1 MLKTAPAGRAAA
13 LALLISLFAAVAPAQ
28 QSQPAPAADPRS
40 AEVDKLF
47 AEWDRAD
54 SPGYAVAVVR
64 DGRLVH
70 ARGYGTA
77 DLEHDVRLSPR
88 SVFDIGSTSKQFTAA
103 CVLILARQ
111 GKLSLDD
118 EVRKHIPEMRRYE
131 WPVTVR
137 QLLNHTG
144 GVRDY
149 LTLMALA
156 GMSPRNDYS
165 DRQVTSLIAR
175 QTALNF
181 RPGDEHLYSNS
192 GYYLLGE
199 IVRRAS
205 GKSLRQFAD
214 ENVFRPLGMKETH
227 FHDDTAEIVRN
238 RAVGYARRPA
248 GGFRID
254 MSIFHVVG
262 DGAVNTT
269 VEDLAL
275 WDAVFYDP
283 SKLAGGAELVRDLQ
297 ATGRLNN
304 GEPLTYANGL
314 VVGEYKGLRR
324 VSHGGAWAGYRA
336 DMVRFPD
343 QKLTVI
349 CLANFAG
356 ADPTAMAH
364 KVADLYLAGQ
374 LKTEAPAA
382 GQGDGAAPA
391 AADAKFVELPAD
403 ELSKRVGS
411 YYDRRGGT
419 FRKVVLEGG
428 KLFYVRS
435 ATSRSELAPLS
446 AERFR
451 MLGVPGAVELTFK
464 PADAAGPARV
474 EFVADG
480 RPIVLERVEP
490 FAPTP
495 EQLAAYAGDY
505 YSEELD
511 VTHRLRARD
520 GRLYVSVGDDPEE
533 IPVEPM
539 VTDEFNARGVVLR
552 FRRDAQKRVDGL
564 ALDAGRVKGVVFVRR

>member
-1 MLKTAPAGRAAA
+1 MKSFFAGRVASLFLLLGACAVAAA
-13 LALLISLFAAVAPAQ
+13 QQQQPAAV
-28 QSQPAPAADPRS
+28 DPLS

-47 AEWDRAD
+47 AQWDRAD
-54 SPGYAVAVVR
+54 APGYSVAVVR
-64 DGRLVH
+64 DGRVVH
-70 ARGYGTA
+70 ARGYGMA
-77 DLEHDVRLSPR
+77 DLEHDVRLTPR

-103 CVLILARQ
+103 SVLLLARQ

-118 EVRKHIPEMRRYE
+118 EVRKHIPELRQYE

-137 QLLNHTG
+137 HLLNHTG

-149 LTLMALA
+149 LTLMSLA
-156 GMSPRNDYS
+156 GMSHRNDYT

-214 ENVFRPLGMKETH
+214 ENIFRPLGMRETH
-227 FHDDTAEIVRN
+227 FHDDTTELVRN
-238 RAVGYARRPA
+238 RAVGYAPRPG

-262 DGAVNTT
+262 DGALNTT

-297 ATGRLNN
+297 ATAKLNN
-304 GEPLTYANGL
+304 GEALTYANGL

-349 CLANFAG
+349 CLANFAA
-356 ADPTAMAH
+356 ADPTGMAH

-374 LKTEAPAA
+374 LKTDAPGAAA
-382 GQGDGAAPA
+382 GAGGAPSPY
-391 AADAKFVELPAD
+391 AKIVEVSAE
-403 ELSKRVGS
+403 ELSRKVGS
-411 YYDRRGGT
+411 YYDRRGGI

-428 KLFYVRS
+428 KLYYVRS
-435 ATSRSELAPLS
+435 ATSRSELSPVS
-446 AERFR
+446 VERFR
-451 MLGVPGAVELTFK
+451 LLGVPVVAEITFR
-464 PADAAGPARV
+464 PADAGGPARL
-474 EFVADG
+474 EFSDGG
-480 RPIVLERVEP
+480 RPIVLERVEA
-490 FAPTP
+490 FTPTA

-511 VTHRLRARD
+511 VVHRLRVRD
-520 GRLYVSVGDDPEE
+520 GRLHVSVGNNPEE

-539 VTDEFNARGVVLR
+539 VADEFNARGVVLR
-552 FRRDAQKRVDGL
+552 FRRDAQQRVERL
-564 ALDAGRVKGVVFVRR
+564 ALDAGRVKGIVFVRR